1 MVEKAPS
8 APRVAALVGP
18 YLSGKTSLLESLLF
32 VSGTISRKGSVTE
45 GNSVG
50 DSSPEARGRQMSVEP
65 NIAGGTYLG
74 ESWTFIDCPGSF
86 EFLQDTCNA
95 LMVADVA
102 VVVTAPDP
110 GRAIM
115 VAPILKFLDDR
126 RIPHILFI
134 NRIDQPD
141 VDIRA
146 TLEALQGV
154 SERPLVLRALPIRE
168 GEDIVGYVDLVS
180 ERAFKYGP
188 DRPADQPAELVRLPD
203 SFLLLEADARR
214 EMLEH
219 LADFDDQLLE
229 KLLEDVAPPVQE
241 IFQDLSREVA
251 ADLVVPVLFG
261 SAVRNQGLHRLLKA
275 LRHDTPESA
284 VAAARLGVAGGGDT
298 PHGHVFKTTHVP
310 HLGKLSLVRIWS
322 GVFSDGMTA
331 NGERVGG
338 VLRLMG
344 GTQTKVPQAGVG
356 EVVALG
362 RLESVATGHR
372 IAPEGGPDPA
382 WPRPLAPLMAL
393 ALEAVRKG
401 DEVKVSGALHR
412 LIEEDPSLKYEFD
425 ADLRQLLL
433 WGQGDVH
440 LQVAV
445 DRLKSLYNVE
455 AKGQRPDVPY
465 KETIRR
471 GVNQH
476 GRHKRQTG
484 GHGQFGDVHI
494 TIEPLPRGGGFVF
507 ADSIVGGVVPKQY
520 ISAVEEGVEDYLQRG
535 PLGFPILDLKVILTD
550 GSYHTVDSSDMAF
563 KTAAQIAMREG
574 MPKCEP
580 VLLEP
585 IIAVEL
591 SIPAEH
597 TSRAQRLL
605 SQRRGQ
611 ILGFDCKE
619 GWKGW
624 DVVSAHMPQAEMH
637 DLIIELRSMTMG
649 VGTFSWRFDH
659 LQELVGKPAETVV
672 RARAEMI

>member
-1 MVEKAPS
+1 MVEKARS
-8 APRVAALVGP
+8 APRVVALVGP

-32 VSGTISRKGSVTE
+32 VSGTIARKGSVAE

-65 NIAGGTYLG
+65 NIAGGIYLG

-86 EFLQDTCNA
+86 EFLQDTYNA

-102 VVVTAPDP
+102 VVVTDPDP

-134 NRIDQPD
+134 NRIDQQD

-146 TLEALQGV
+146 AFEALQGV

-168 GEDIVGYVDLVS
+168 GEAIVGYVDLVS
-180 ERAFKYGP
+180 ERAFKYAS
-188 DRPADQPAELVRLPD
+188 DKPADQPLVRLPD
-203 SFLLLEADARR
+203 SFLSVEADARR

-229 KLLEDVAPPVQE
+229 RLLEDVAPPVQE
-241 IFQDLSREVA
+241 IFQDFTQELA
-251 ADLVVPVLFG
+251 ADLIVPVLFG
-261 SAVRNQGLHRLLKA
+261 SAVRNQGMRRLLKA
-275 LRHDTPESA
+275 LRHDAPESA
-284 VAAARLGVAGGGDT
+284 VAAARLGVEAGDA
-298 PHGHVFKTTHVP
+298 PQGHVFKTTHVP

-322 GVFSDGMTA
+322 GVFSEGMSA

-338 VLRLMG
+338 VFRLMG
-344 GTQTKVPQAGVG
+344 GTQTKVPQGGAG

-362 RLESVATGHR
+362 RLESAATGHR
-372 IAPEGGPDPA
+372 IAPQGGLDPV
-382 WPRPLAPLMAL
+382 WPQPLVPLMAV
-393 ALEAVRKG
+393 ALEAARKG

-412 LIEEDPSLKYEFD
+412 LTEEDPSLRYEFD

-440 LQVAV
+440 LQVTV
-445 DRLKSLYNVE
+445 DRLKSRYNVE

-471 GVNQH
+471 AVNQH
-476 GRHKRQTG
+476 GRHKRQSG
-484 GHGQFGDVHI
+484 GHGQFGDVHV
-494 TIEPLPRGGGFVF
+494 TIEPLPRGAGFVF

-520 ISAVEEGVEDYLQRG
+520 IPAVEEGVKDYLQRG
-535 PLGFPILDLKVILTD
+535 PLGFPVLDLKVILTG

-563 KTAAQIAMREG
+563 KMAAQIAMREG

-591 SIPAEH
+591 SIPTEH
-597 TSRAQRLL
+597 TSRVQRLL

-611 ILGFDCKE
+611 ILGFYCKE
-619 GWKGW
+619 RWKGW
-624 DVVSAHMPQAEMH
+624 DVVHAHMPQAEMH

-659 LQELVGKPAETVV
+659 LQELVGRPAEAVV
-672 RARAEMI
+672 RARAEMG